1 MGTPFYVILKYKN
14 FPMYKSNLYVAF
26 LLFVVSSC
34 ITPKIHNALI
44 DENELAKS
52 QLQKQELKNLKQLT
66 QIEELN
72 VDISEMIARV
82 SSLESDSIKN
92 ELAVRNL
99 NIKYNNLS
107 ESYDL
112 LMSKKSRDISDKAK
126 EIKRLIEKLD
136 QVQSELFS
144 KEDELS
150 KISVSL
156 EIKENELQLAIQDLD
171 ERSVRVS
178 ELESIISNKD
188 SLVTALKTRIT
199 NALIGL
205 EGDGLTILQR
215 NGKVYISLEE
225 KLLFASGKYTVNATG
240 INALN
245 KLSNVL
251 ETQTDLEILVE
262 GHTDSIPFNSRG
274 AIADNWDLSVLRAT
288 NVVKVLTQNS
298 NLSPLQLTA
307 AGRAEGVPIASNKT
321 VEGRS
326 SNRRIEMILSPN
338 LDDLFKLLEE

>member
-1 MGTPFYVILKYKN
+1 MILCWKVFILDLLATSFYVILKYKN
-14 FPMYKSNLYVAF
+14 ISMYKSNLYIAL
-26 LLFVVSSC
+26 LLFVMSSC
-34 ITPKIHNALI
+34 ITPKIHNSLI

-72 VDISEMIARV
+72 VDISDMIARV

-136 QVQSELFS
+136 KVQSDLFS

-150 KISVSL
+150 KISASL
-156 EIKENELQLAIQDLD
+156 EVKENELQRAVKDLE

-178 ELESIISNKD
+178 ELESMINNKD
-188 SLVTALKTRIT
+188 SLVTALKTRI
-199 NALIGL
+199 
-205 EGDGLTILQR
+205 
-215 NGKVYISLEE
+215 KKS
-225 KLLFASGKYTVNATG
+225 
-240 INALN
+240 
-245 KLSNVL
+245 
-251 ETQTDLEILVE
+251 
-262 GHTDSIPFNSRG
+262 
-274 AIADNWDLSVLRAT
+274 
-288 NVVKVLTQNS
+288 
-298 NLSPLQLTA
+298 
-307 AGRAEGVPIASNKT
+307 
-321 VEGRS
+321 
-326 SNRRIEMILSPN
+326 
-338 LDDLFKLLEE
+338 

>member
-1 MGTPFYVILKYKN
+1 MATPFYVILKYKN

-72 VDISEMIARV
+72 VDISDMIARV
-82 SSLESDSIKN
+82 ASLESDSIKN

-136 QVQSELFS
+136 QVQ
-144 KEDELS
+144 
-150 KISVSL
+150 
-156 EIKENELQLAIQDLD
+156 
-171 ERSVRVS
+171 
-178 ELESIISNKD
+178 
-188 SLVTALKTRIT
+188 
-199 NALIGL
+199 
-205 EGDGLTILQR
+205 
-215 NGKVYISLEE
+215 
-225 KLLFASGKYTVNATG
+225 
-240 INALN
+240 
-245 KLSNVL
+245 
-251 ETQTDLEILVE
+251 
-262 GHTDSIPFNSRG
+262 
-274 AIADNWDLSVLRAT
+274 
-288 NVVKVLTQNS
+288 
-298 NLSPLQLTA
+298 
-307 AGRAEGVPIASNKT
+307 
-321 VEGRS
+321 
-326 SNRRIEMILSPN
+326 
-338 LDDLFKLLEE
+338 